1 MVGAVPREGRFDE
14 GFEVEEEGPG
24 GAVAEEVG
32 REAAVEGGEGVG
44 VREERSGEGE
54 GGGGR
59 VGGVGAVD

>member
-1 MVGAVPREGRFDE
+1 MAGAVPRERRFDD

-32 REAAVEGGEGVG
+32 GQAAVEGCEGVG
-44 VREERSGEGE
+44 VREEGAGEGE

-59 VGGVGAVD
+59 VGDMGAVD

>member
-1 MVGAVPREGRFDE
+1 LAGAVPRERGFDE

-32 REAAVEGGEGVG
+32 REAAVEGGEGLG
-44 VREERSGEGE
+44 VCEEGAGESE

-59 VGGVGAVD
+59 VGDVGAVD